1 MEEKVSGTISPCV
14 HSLQHSSDGEAWRK
28 TGGEVFEGVDHQ
40 VDPGGQTRNSHTG
53 PLFSCERTSEALKS
67 KRAFKEERL
76 NSKMKARDR
85 ERGESQ
91 PVEQRATHSFLSRA
105 FSSSFVNKLF
115 SPICI
120 QNKQWDISDTF
131 IFTSSRLLYYL
142 ISVRNAALPLIK
154 LCPGFYPQWL
164 TWQLE

>member
-1 MEEKVSGTISPCV
+1 MVKPGGRLVGR
-14 HSLQHSSDGEAWRK
+14 SLREWTTRS
-28 TGGEVFEGVDHQ
+28 TL
-40 VDPGGQTRNSHTG
+40 GGQTGNSHTG

-76 NSKMKARDR
+76 NSKMKAKDR

-105 FSSSFVNKLF
+105 FSSSLVNKLF

-120 QNKQWDISDTF
+120 KNKQWDISDTF
-131 IFTSSRLLYYL
+131 IFTSSRLLHYL

-154 LCPGFYPQWL
+154 LCRGFYPQWL
-164 TWQLE
+164 TWQLEQEFHQLKLKKTTKQAL